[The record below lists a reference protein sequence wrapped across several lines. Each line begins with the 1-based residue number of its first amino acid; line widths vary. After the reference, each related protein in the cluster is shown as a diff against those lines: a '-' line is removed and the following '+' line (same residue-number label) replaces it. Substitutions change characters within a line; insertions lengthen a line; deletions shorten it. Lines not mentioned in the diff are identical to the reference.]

1 MAIYGVRVTLL
12 INMLIDILP
21 NEYSANINVILYADD
36 FSAAEN
42 LQDLRR

>member
-1 MAIYGVRVTLL
+1 MIFGTGVTPL

-21 NEYSANINVILYADD
+21 NDYSANLNTLAYANA
-36 FSAAEN
+36 FSAAGN